1 MKEEYIPSMVI
12 TPWNIPHDGLTK
24 AQEYVHRINYDLIA
38 LNAKKY
44 GFWNSKKKKKLAIK
58 EYLDKTFDF
67 HIPIKLTK
75 YTTIDHEVRQC
86 EILSRLRAQ
95 NRYGNGYVLVSYV
108 DIDNQTYHYSICR
121 YW

>member
-1 MKEEYIPSMVI
+1 MTILPR
-12 TPWNIPHDGLTK
+12 NIPHDSLTK
-24 AQEYVHRINYDLIA
+24 VQECIYRINYDLIA

-44 GFWNSKKKKKLAIK
+44 GFWNSKKKKLAIK
-58 EYLDKTFDF
+58 RYLDRTFNF

-95 NRYGNGYVLVSYV
+95 NEYGDNYILVAYV
-108 DIDNQTYHYSICR
+108 DIGNQTYYYHIFNCN
-121 YW
+121 